1 MIGYEDCIKGLNDAS
16 RDIRL
21 SSLRRLKEGMDQGK
35 IPYPK
40 KMGYINNH
48 IHTTYSFSPYSPT
61 KAIWMAF
68 NAGLATAGI
77 MDHDTISGAGEFIEA
92 GRIMGIATTIG
103 VECRVDF
110 SNTPIGGRRINNPD
124 QDSIAYIALHGIPHT
139 QIQKVK
145 DFFAP
150 YTVERNKRNRAMTQ
164 NINRIFKPF
173 GIELDFLGDIVPISQ
188 YRDGGSITERH
199 LLFALSLKLVQAF
212 GKGQGLVD
220 FLIQKMG
227 IEIKPS
233 ILKYLLDKDNIFYEY
248 DLLGLLKSDLVE
260 KIYIDATDECPDVR
274 EVIAFSKNI
283 GAIPAYAYLGDVG
296 DSVTGDKRTQKF
308 EDDYLVL
315 LFEVIKDLGFDAVTY
330 MPTRNTMEQLTRV
343 KDLCLEYDLFEVSG
357 EDINSPRQSFVCK
370 ALENPIFE
378 NLFDSTWALIG
389 HEIAATRD
397 LSRGMFTRDTVEKYP
412 NLQERIALYKK
423 IGMEGR

>member
-357 EDINSPRQSFVCK
+357 DDINSPRQSFVCK

>member
-248 DLLGLLKSDLVE
+248 DLLGLLKSNLVE

>member
-1 MIGYEDCIKGLNDAS
+1 MIGCEDCIKGLNDAS